1 MIKHFFWA
9 IILSVLS
16 THSIAQAT
24 HQPPVVYLPSGSDR
38 LALTKDQ
45 IHWLEDKNNRLSL
58 KDVLLP
64 QYQNKFKSP
73 PTLNFGFSS
82 STHWFKV
89 CIGSH
94 DSRPQ
99 KLILE
104 VTSFIREVT
113 FFYVNKKQSQ
123 PRWKAKKMGL
133 FNGSFHQRKIYY
145 PYPVLT
151 LVASQKHAC
160 LYVRLKST
168 SVQFPV
174 KIYTAHSFQNHTVIQ
189 GMINAFIYGM
199 LAVMIVYNLFL
210 FFVLGELVLLLYVVL
225 EIFSTL
231 LLLVASGHYLYV
243 LPYAT
248 YWKLY
253 NDSLFALVLVLSFLF
268 AILFLE
274 TRRHSRW
281 IHRIAVFMTIA
292 CSVLFI
298 LSLQYTVFSIVFPVA
313 LLSTLVGILLPGYLY
328 LKGVVV
334 ARYYLV
340 AWAFSIAGT
349 LVNILY
355 VTGITSPNL
364 LVHLAPQAGVAL
376 EAVFFSFAIGDKI
389 NLIKREKYLTQ
400 KQLLKKIKENELLIA
415 TQNEALEKKVTER
428 TKALKESNEEIMTQ
442 NEALLQ
448 AKEELETQQEVIE
461 QQNQDLRI
469 SKKHI
474 DQSIRAARNIQQAIL
489 PSEKKMKDILGNHF
503 VLYLPKDIVSGDFYW
518 IETINNKIFMAVA
531 DCTGHGVPG
540 AFMSMISNTL
550 LDHIIKVRQI
560 YNPARILE
568 LLHRA
573 IEHALDQKTSND
585 RNGMDIALCLIEKN
599 SKKIIFAGA
608 KRPIYYVS
616 KHSPQQLQV
625 LKGTP
630 KSIGGIQRSDISF
643 ANQCLDL
650 GAGGTI
656 YLCSDGYIDQN
667 NSLRKKIG
675 SLRFQQLLLDA
686 QTRGLPTQGHFL
698 QQKLEEHTQG
708 EKQRDDILVVGIQI

>member
-1 MIKHFFWA
+1 M
-9 IILSVLS
+9 S
-16 THSIAQAT
+16 THSIAQPT
-24 HQPPVVYLPSGSDR
+24 HQPPVVYLPSGIGQ
-38 LALTKDQ
+38 LALTKGQ
-45 IHWLEDKNNRLSL
+45 IYWLEDKNNQLSFS
-58 KDVLLP
+58 DVLLP
-64 QYQNKFKSP
+64 KQQNQFKPP
-73 PTLNFGFSS
+73 PTLNFGYSS
-82 STHWFKV
+82 STHWLKV
-89 CIGSH
+89 CIGSST
-94 DSRPQ
+94 SRPQ

-113 FFYVNKKQSQ
+113 FFYTNKKPSQ
-123 PRWKAKKMGL
+123 PYWKAKKMGL
-133 FNGSFHQRKIYY
+133 FNSSFYQRKVYY

-151 LVASQKHAC
+151 LVADQKHTC
-160 LYVRLKST
+160 LYIRLRST

-174 KIYTAHSFQNHTVIQ
+174 KIYTAHSFQNHAVIQ
-189 GMINAFIYGM
+189 GMVNAFIYGI

-210 FFVLGELVLLLYVVL
+210 FFVLGELVLLLYVML
-225 EIFSTL
+225 ELFSML
-231 LLLVASGHYLYV
+231 LLLIASGHYLYI

-268 AILFLE
+268 IILFLE
-274 TRRHSRW
+274 THRHSRW
-281 IHRIAVFMTIA
+281 VHTTALFMTIT

-298 LSLQYTVFSIVFPVA
+298 ISLQYTIFNIVFPVA
-313 LLSTLVGILLPGYLY
+313 LISTFLGILLPSYLY

-340 AWAFSIAGT
+340 AWTFSIAGT

-355 VTGITSPNL
+355 VTGVTSPNL

-389 NLIKREKYLTQ
+389 HLIKRERYLAQ
-400 KQLLKKIKENELLIA
+400 KQLLKKTKENELLIA

-428 TKALKESNEEIMTQ
+428 TKALKESNEEIITQ

-448 AKEELETQQEVIE
+448 AKEELETQQEIIE

-469 SKKHI
+469 SKRHI

-489 PSEKKMKDILGNHF
+489 PSEKKMKDGLGNHF
-503 VLYLPKDIVSGDFYW
+503 VLYLPKDVVSGDFYW
-518 IETINNKIFMAVA
+518 IETINDQVFMAVA

-568 LLHRA
+568 LLHQA

-585 RNGMDIALCLIEKN
+585 RNGMDIALCVIGKK

-608 KRPIYYVS
+608 KRPLYYVD
-616 KHSPQQLQV
+616 KQNPGQLQV
-625 LKGTP
+625 LRGTP

-643 ANQCLDL
+643 ANQYLDP

-667 NSLRKKIG
+667 NSNRKKIG

-686 QTRGLPTQGHFL
+686 QTRSLPAQERLL
-698 QQKLEEHTQG
+698 QQKLEEHMQD
-708 EKQRDDILVVGIQI
+708 EAQRDDILVVGIQI